1 MRCFLALLMAGLAGV
16 VMARYAPTRDH
27 NQDWLSLISGKQ
39 QLKDARIIYTLL
51 KNDPDFYLD
60 KRDIQGF
67 DSSEKD
73 FQGFQ
78 HPFYY
83 HQRQQQGPSR
93 EPFVFS
99 RLGSVGP
106 MGTQRAVVVDIP
118 FRHGRMEE
126 EGGLVDQAP
135 SHPRKDNTIPGTM

>member
-1 MRCFLALLMAGLAGV
+1 MRYSFAILVAGLAGV

-39 QLKDARIIYTLL
+39 QLRDARIIYTLL
-51 KNDPDFYLD
+51 KNDPDFYMN
-60 KRDIQGF
+60 KRENQGF

-83 HQRQQQGPSR
+83 HQKQQHGPSR

-99 RLGSVGP
+99 RLGSMGP
-106 MGTQRAVVVDIP
+106 LDAQHNMVDIP
-118 FRHGRMEE
+118 FRHGRLVEE
-126 EGGLVDQAP
+126 ATLGAQAP
-135 SHPRKDNTIPGTM
+135 SHPMKDIIPGTA